1 MQRESQAIQ
10 NKTKFL
16 DRIQENR
23 QEVTMNEQK
32 LLDLQ
37 ALEQEIKENI
47 MKNQMLEQEL
57 LRGNMSGSIIS
68 SSVQSH

>member
-68 SSVQSH
+68 SSMQSH